1 MEILKIDMM
10 EPGLGQKLLESFSK
24 TGFAVITNHPIQQ
37 DLMSKVYNDWAWFF
51 ESETKFVKI
60 FDPQTQ
66 AGYFPFKSENAK
78 GYSVKDL
85 KEFYHLFYPYRDLPI
100 GVNDTTREL
109 AARLQ
114 FLGYRLLDSLN
125 EEIVHVTGQN
135 LDLGQ
140 MAEGSNN
147 TLFRV
152 LHYPPLNR
160 EEDYVLGSVRAA
172 AHEDINL
179 LTLLPAATAPG
190 LEVKDL
196 NGNWHRVECD
206 PGSIVVNV
214 GDMLQ
219 ETTQGLLRSTT
230 HRVVNPDS
238 ASANVSR
245 YSMPLF
251 LHARPEVRLSEKYTA
266 GEYLDQRLKEIGL
279 KK

>member
-1 MEILKIDMM
+1 MKILKIDMM
-10 EPGLGQKLLESFSK
+10 EPGLGQKLLESFSN
-24 TGFAVITNHPIQQ
+24 TGFAVITNHPIEQ
-37 DLMSKVYNDWAWFF
+37 DLLKKVYTDWAWFF
-51 ESETKFVKI
+51 ESETKFAKI

-85 KEFYHLFYPYRDLPI
+85 KEFYHLFYPYRDIPI

-125 EEIVHVTGQN
+125 EEIEYVSGQN

-152 LHYPPLNR
+152 LHYPPINNR
-160 EEDYVLGSVRAA
+160 EEPILGAVRAA

-196 NGNWHRVECD
+196 DGNWHKVECD

-219 ETTQGLLRSTT
+219 EATGGLLKSTT

-266 GEYLDQRLKEIGL
+266 GEYLDQRLREIGL